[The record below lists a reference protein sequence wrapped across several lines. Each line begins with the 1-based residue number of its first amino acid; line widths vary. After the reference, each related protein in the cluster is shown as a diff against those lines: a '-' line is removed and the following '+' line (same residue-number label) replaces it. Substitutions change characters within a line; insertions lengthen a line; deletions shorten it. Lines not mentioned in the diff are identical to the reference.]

1 MLIIL
6 QSVIVGLKFQRPTNQ
21 NRKCTN
27 RWLHVHMNKRKYRGR
42 HMAIS
47 HLKKEYFVNV
57 PCCYCA
63 QKLHGFLQKLV
74 EQKLD

>member
-1 MLIIL
+1 M
-6 QSVIVGLKFQRPTNQ
+6 
-21 NRKCTN
+21 
-27 RWLHVHMNKRKYRGR
+27 HVHMNKRKYRGR

-47 HLKKEYFVNV
+47 HLKKEGSVNV
-57 PCCYCA
+57 PCRYCA